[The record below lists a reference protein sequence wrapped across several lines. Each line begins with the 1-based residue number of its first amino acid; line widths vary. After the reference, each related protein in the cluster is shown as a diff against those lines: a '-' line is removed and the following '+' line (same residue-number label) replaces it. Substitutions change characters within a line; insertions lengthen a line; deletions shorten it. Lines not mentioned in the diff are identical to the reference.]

1 MKLIKTVLTILFILT
16 VAASAIAQD
25 RKPLP
30 ADEQSLYVVSAKAG
44 VVNVIEG
51 DVSSKPDKGDWAK
64 LLAGDELREG
74 ALVKTGAKSQ
84 AEILL
89 TPGCYLR
96 LAENTQFILSSTS
109 AIRFK
114 IDILAG
120 SAIVEASVIEGTLTV
135 ATPKTEFSII
145 REGLYRFNVASD
157 GKAEA
162 AVRKGKVAFGQAIV
176 KEDKKGVFD
185 NGTFAIA
192 KYDKKEMDE
201 FDLWSKDR
209 AKTLIAA
216 NRRLSGRTLPRSA
229 VFGFVSNVW
238 IRDSA
243 CGCYTFL
250 PFGTGFS
257 SPYGGGYAVCNPYWY
272 SYRRNGYGWGNG
284 GGRYNGG
291 SASSG
296 GSSSNV
302 GSGRGGSSNGGRI
315 VGGGERTS
323 GGGGGGRAVG
333 GSGGGGRAGGGN
345 GGGGSVGGGRASGGS
360 GGGSTISA
368 PSRSGGS
375 AIPDRERAQPSNR
388 RP

>member
-1 MKLIKTVLTILFILT
+1 MKLTKITLAILVILIA
-16 VAASAIAQD
+16 AASAIAQD

-51 DVSSKPDKGDWAK
+51 DVSSKRDKGDWAK
-64 LLAGDELREG
+64 LIAGDELRDG
-74 ALVKTGAKSQ
+74 DSVKTGANSH

-96 LAENTQFILSSTS
+96 LDENTEFILSNTS
-109 AIRFK
+109 AIKSR
-114 IDILAG
+114 IELLAG
-120 SAIVEASVIEGTLTV
+120 SAIIEASVIEDTLVV

-145 REGLYRFNVASD
+145 RHGLYRFKIAPD
-157 GKAEA
+157 GKIEA
-162 AVRKGKVAFGQAIV
+162 AVRKGRVAFGQNLV
-176 KEDKKGVFD
+176 KGDKKGVFD
-185 NGTFAIA
+185 NGMFAIA
-192 KYDKKEMDE
+192 KYDKKDVDS

-216 NRRLSGRTLPRSA
+216 NRRLSGRNIPRSA

-257 SPYGGGYAVCNPYWY
+257 SPYGWGYSVCNPYWY
-272 SYRRNGYGWGNG
+272 SYRPRNNYG
-284 GGRYNGG
+284 GGSGGYYGGG
-291 SASSG
+291 SGGHHGGGSGSG
-296 GSSSNV
+296 GSS
-302 GSGRGGSSNGGRI
+302 G
-315 VGGGERTS
+315 
-323 GGGGGGRAVG
+323 G
-333 GSGGGGRAGGGN
+333 GSGGGNSGGGHH
-345 GGGGSVGGGRASGGS
+345 GGGS
-360 GGGSTISA
+360 GGGVVNPQ
-368 PSRSGGS
+368 PSPPPMRNDGGVRDR
-375 AIPDRERAQPSNR
+375 IPDRERAQPINR